1 MIPFFTVIRWV
12 MVGLKDEMTHLNR
25 ILKMFPCLLLVRAKY
40 LFNVKGCMFLSLLA
54 LKLTCSYSRYKT
66 DIDENLIPQRSLNKH
81 LLFSHVH

>member
-1 MIPFFTVIRWV
+1 MFNPFFTVVRWV
-12 MVGLKDEMTHLNR
+12 MAGLKDKMTHL
-25 ILKMFPCLLLVRAKY
+25 ITQIMFPCLLLVRAKY
-40 LFNVKGCMFLSLLA
+40 LFNVKGCMFLALLA